1 MLEIKR
7 RGREAHNCA
16 DRHTERDGKSVKSLL
31 LLVLSAAAV
40 PIDGMEDGKPL
51 PSFPPLLSSW
61 VIYHQSVGPKGD
73 RDATFITQS
82 NVRARATMSLEK
94 VKERSFLP

>member
-1 MLEIKR
+1 MVSPFLP
-7 RGREAHNCA
+7 
-16 DRHTERDGKSVKSLL
+16 SF
-31 LLVLSAAAV
+31 
-40 PIDGMEDGKPL
+40 L

-82 NVRARATMSLEK
+82 NVRARDHAFRKGQRTQFSTMISSVIVAFRGDNGMTTQTSHCES
-94 VKERSFLP
+94 EAEFIAFQSTD